1 MTQPDCSSSRI
12 KNRLKEEL
20 IELSELLRHHI
31 EQLPDENV
39 CLMKQFES
47 MRTKMTHLVNGS
59 LLLFKLLSF
68 SLYLQMTSTGF
79 SLEQRM

>member
-1 MTQPDCSSSRI
+1 MTQPDCSSSWI